1 MRIYSLLLASVVSFP
16 AYADEILASN
26 RIMAVTL
33 YPQGAM
39 ISREVVFDAPS
50 GAHEL
55 RLTDLP
61 SETYA
66 ERVRLTGEAGL
77 TTGAVWLRSDRLF
90 ARDEVLTA
98 DQGAAKAVITSAQA
112 QVDAA
117 ADALAQVQAQIE
129 AANAEVAFLSGSRPE
144 GAALTPMGLRDL
156 SAAVAAGVA
165 MARGRAIAAGAEAR
179 PLTEALTEAVK
190 ARDRAQAAY
199 DALPT
204 PDADYAALSIA
215 VQVAVAG
222 QYRLVVTQVVDNAGW
237 APVYDLTLRREVAA
251 SGGEGRLTLARG
263 AMVAQY
269 TGEYW
274 TGVDLTLS
282 TARPSERTEA
292 SPLYPDY
299 REIYD
304 PEAEPGLMA
313 KAGTEP
319 EMAAD
324 AMVMTQAAPRSA
336 ALPELQ
342 GDVLVYRVPGAV
354 QIASGVENLRLG
366 LDEISFAPKVQAL
379 AVPRMD
385 PVAYVTAKFENTS
398 GEILLPGQVYLYRDA
413 NLVGVGQLPLLAAG
427 DDLSVGFGAI
437 DGLVLTREMPL
448 VSEGDRGLLSTETEQ
463 VENATL
469 RVRNL
474 TGEVWSVRLLDQVP
488 YSEQEDLEVTFAA
501 SPPPDETD
509 VEGDRGILAWEFDL
523 QPGAEQAVEV
533 EHALRWPSGMALR

>member
-16 AYADEILASN
+16 AFGDEILATN
-26 RIMAVTL
+26 RITAVTL

-39 ISREVVFDAPS
+39 ISREVVFDAPV

-98 DQGAAKAVITSAQA
+98 DQTAAKVVITAAQA

-117 ADALAQVQAQIE
+117 ADALAIVQAQIE

-165 MARGRAIAAGAEAR
+165 AARGRAIAAGAEAR
-179 PLTEALTEAVK
+179 PLTDALTEAVK

-204 PDADYAALSIA
+204 PDDDYAALSIA
-215 VQVAVAG
+215 VQVEVAG
-222 QYRLVVTQVVDNAGW
+222 EHRLMVTQVVDNAGW
-237 APVYDLTLRREVAA
+237 APVYDLTLRREGAG
-251 SGGEGRLTLARG
+251 SLTLARG

-269 TGEYW
+269 TGEDW

-304 PEAEPGLMA
+304 PDAEAGRMTKAGAEPD
-313 KAGTEP
+313 
-319 EMAAD
+319 MAAD
-324 AMVMTQAAPRSA
+324 AVMVAESAPSSV

-342 GDVLVYRVPGAV
+342 GDVLVYRVPGVV
-354 QIASGVENLRLG
+354 QIASGVENLRLA
-366 LDEISFAPKVQAL
+366 LDEIGFSPQVQAL

-385 PVAYVTAKFENTS
+385 HVAYVTAKFENTS

-413 NLVGVGQLPLLAAG
+413 NLVGVGQVPLLAAG
-427 DDLSVGFGAI
+427 DELSVGFGAL
-437 DGLVLTREMPL
+437 DGLVLEREMPL

-463 VENATL
+463 VQNATL

-474 TGEVWSVRLLDQVP
+474 TKEVWSVRLVDQVP
-488 YSEQEDLEVTFAA
+488 YSEQEDLEVTFTAN
-501 SPPPDETD
+501 PPPDETD
-509 VEGDRGILAWEFDL
+509 VEGERGILAWEFDL
-523 QPGAEQAVEV
+523 APGAEQAVEV